1 MLFSIWN
8 VCLCLLNFFY
18 LFNVSKITQNSGF
31 SWFDWKKSF
40 YKSILICIYLS
51 FLVLSI
57 LVRTKSQFERLW
69 SRYEILI
76 FVLTPPSRSFV
87 NVWDDYAKQ
96 RKIDFG
102 KGEREW
108 FVIASWRTNISSIS
122 IVVLPGQKIALTTTH
137 FLILFILFIIFL
149 KYKWCADEK

>member
-8 VCLCLLNFFY
+8 VCLCFLNFFY

-102 KGEREW
+102 KGERENGSLLLAGGQI
-108 FVIASWRTNISSIS
+108 FPLLAS
-122 IVVLPGQKIALTTTH
+122 LCCLGKKIALATTH
-137 FLILFILFIIFL
+137 FLILFVLFNIF
-149 KYKWCADEK
+149 